1 MLLPVSQLSQHPQNQ
16 EIYFISNID
25 DLEKSISSLGLL
37 EGLVVDEKNQVISGN
52 RRFVAVKNLG
62 WEEVEC
68 QRVSIPTKD
77 ILTYI
82 IHHNKQRVKTCRE
95 ILNEAKVLMKMHKI
109 GQGKRNDILT
119 CENIFTSAKKTKT
132 RDIVGDMIGMSGFQL
147 TKLLLIDKENPEI
160 ISLIDKG
167 VLTINQAYIH
177 TNRTLKENK
186 ARLEVRE
193 NIVSTD
199 NHDYRFYNKCSSNM
213 EEITDGEVDLIF
225 TSPPYWNKRK
235 YDEEGGLGNE
245 QKPNEYVSNL
255 VNHLE
260 DCKRVLNKNGSFFL
274 NLGDTFQNGNLLNIP
289 HKVIIELQERDWILR
304 NNIIWKKYNPK
315 PSSSKSNL
323 CPSYEYIFHLVKS
336 SDYKYK
342 LSLAPLKHTTK
353 PSNSPR
359 HRNLKGNSIETNPYI
374 PRDGKNMGDFWDED
388 IVKSAV
394 VNQKMSKDI
403 EHPAPFPAQIVLLPL
418 LQTTD
423 EGDLVLDPFAGSCT
437 TVKVAQNN
445 KRRFCGY
452 DLKVY

>member
-1 MLLPVSQLSQHPQNQ
+1 MLLPVSQLSQHPQNE
-16 EIYFISNID
+16 EIYSISNID

-37 EGLVVDEKNQVISGN
+37 EGLVIDEKNQVISGN

-62 WEEVEC
+62 WENVEC
-68 QRVSIPTKD
+68 KKVEIPKD
-77 ILTYI
+77 EVLQYI

-95 ILNEAKVLMKMHKI
+95 ILNEAKVLMKVHKI

-119 CENIFTSAKKTKT
+119 CENVFTSGKKKKT

-167 VLTINQAYIH
+167 ILTINQAYIH

-186 ARLEVRE
+186 ARLEVRQ

-199 NHDYRFYNKCSSNM
+199 NHDYKFYNKSSDHM
-213 EEITDGEVDLIF
+213 EELTNEEVDLIF

-235 YDEEGGLGNE
+235 YDENGGLGNE
-245 QKPNEYVSNL
+245 KKPADYVKNL
-255 VNHLE
+255 VSHLD
-260 DCKRVLNKNGSFFL
+260 DCNRVLNKKGSFFL

-304 NNIIWKKYNPK
+304 NTIIWQKLNPK

-336 SDYKYK
+336 NDYKYN
-342 LSLAPLKHTTK
+342 LTLAPLKHTTK
-353 PSNSPR
+353 PSHSPR
-359 HRNLKGNSIETNPYI
+359 HRNLKGNSIETNPFI
-374 PRDGKNMGDFWDED
+374 PRDGKNMGDFWNED

-394 VNQKMSKDI
+394 VNQKISEDI
-403 EHPAPFPAQIVLLPL
+403 EHPAPFPEKIVILPV

-437 TVKVAQNN
+437 TGKVAQSN
-445 KRRFCGY
+445 KRRFVGY